1 MADKFK
7 TLEYNFDETNFPAKY
22 EAKGFKLNGELIPNK
37 GDDSAEEMLWFYAAS
52 KNRNGIDDN
61 FNANFFMDLKPR
73 LTPNQ
78 QKLSFPKDFQKVI
91 DEMFNMNEAKKEA
104 KKARSKEEKDAEK
117 KLKESLKEKYG
128 YGFDAGEYSD
138 ARKKAD
144 KILGEKDETHKRSLI
159 ERLGLKK
166 DESKSLSDNIQ
177 ELEVTKKRTH
187 HR

>member
-22 EAKGFKLNGELIPNK
+22 EAKGYKHNGELIPNK

-91 DEMFNMNEAKKEA
+91 DEMFSMNEAKKEA
-104 KKARSKEEKDAEK
+104 KKAR
-117 KLKESLKEKYG
+117 
-128 YGFDAGEYSD
+128 
-138 ARKKAD
+138 
-144 KILGEKDETHKRSLI
+144 
-159 ERLGLKK
+159 
-166 DESKSLSDNIQ
+166 
-177 ELEVTKKRTH
+177 
-187 HR
+187 